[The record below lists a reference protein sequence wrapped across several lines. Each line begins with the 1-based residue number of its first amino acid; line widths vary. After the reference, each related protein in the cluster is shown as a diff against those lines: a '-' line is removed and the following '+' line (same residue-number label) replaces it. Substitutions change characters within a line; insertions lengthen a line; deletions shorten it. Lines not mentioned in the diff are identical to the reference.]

1 VAREG
6 DGMKARTWLMM
17 IPVLLM
23 SVLASGLLPGCEVGS
38 ADNVIPNSEANF
50 SGNYANP
57 NGGAMVTRNSGS
69 AVTSLNISQFGNQ
82 LNAVDNNGILFKGTL
97 GDVVNSAAAFTLEGS
112 TTAGAPVTVN
122 GNLSGSGSTATMN
135 GVWAEP
141 SFFSSIY
148 GQAGISPI
156 TNSPSTNTTSMI
168 RVRWNRL
175 LGTPLPLACW

>member
-1 VAREG
+1 
-6 DGMKARTWLMM
+6 MKARAWLLM

-23 SVLASGLLPGCEVGS
+23 SVLACGLLPGCEVGS
-38 ADNVIPNSEANF
+38 ADTVVAGSEGNF
-50 SGNYANP
+50 SGNYTNP

-112 TTAGAPVTVN
+112 TTAGAQVTVN
-122 GNLSGSGSTATMN
+122 GNLSASGSTATMN

-141 SFFSSIY
+141 SFYSSIY
-148 GQAGISPI
+148 GTAGITPI
-156 TNSPSTNTTSMI
+156 TNSSSTNTTSMLRI
-168 RVRWNRL
+168 RWNRL
-175 LGTPLPLACW
+175 LGTPLPIACW